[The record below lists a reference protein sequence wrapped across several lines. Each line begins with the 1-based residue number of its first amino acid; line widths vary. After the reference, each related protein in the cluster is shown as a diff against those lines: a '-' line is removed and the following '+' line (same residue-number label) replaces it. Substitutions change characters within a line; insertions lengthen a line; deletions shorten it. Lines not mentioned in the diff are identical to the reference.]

1 MRPVRRTVGV
11 EGRRRDEMLKSDD
24 LESQLRK
31 WREDRARKQSARPM
45 PNDRRT
51 VRVNGQ
57 EVVVVT
63 KPKRSVNAG

>member
-1 MRPVRRTVGV
+1 
-11 EGRRRDEMLKSDD
+11 MLKSDD

-45 PNDRRT
+45 TNDRRT